1 MSYTMRKFPL
11 QYFVTKSRAIATIAQ
26 LKFCLS
32 GRGERRMHCR
42 RSLPCGYETQML
54 SALRYV
60 LSGQRAY
67 SLPTDLKSHIFI
79 TASEHS
85 VTCGYG
91 NNTISIGLKSR
102 ISITVGDRSISCVS
116 AKGRTKTQNI

>member
-1 MSYTMRKFPL
+1 MSYTMLKFL
-11 QYFVTKSRAIATIAQ
+11 IQYFLAKSRAVDTITK

-32 GRGERRMHCR
+32 GRGERRVHYR
-42 RSLPCGYETQML
+42 RSLPCGYETHML
-54 SALRYV
+54 SALKCI

-67 SLPTDLKSHIFI
+67 SLLTDLKSHIFI